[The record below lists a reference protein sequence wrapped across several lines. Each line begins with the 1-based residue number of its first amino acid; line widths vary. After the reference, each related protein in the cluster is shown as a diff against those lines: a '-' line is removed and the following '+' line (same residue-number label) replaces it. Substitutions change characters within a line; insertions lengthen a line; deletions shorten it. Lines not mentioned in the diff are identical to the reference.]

1 MALSLNG
8 TTGISGIDGSAS
20 TPAGQGTDTNTGL
33 FYGVDTVS
41 IATNGTERVK
51 VNSSGQTEHQAGS
64 VSAPAITASGDLD
77 TGVFFSAAN
86 TVDVATNGTAGMQL
100 DSSQNL
106 KFNSGYGSVATAYG
120 CRAWVSFNGTSTVA
134 IRASGNV
141 TSITDNGVGDYTVN
155 FTNAMPDANYSVGG
169 SVERNGADVGA
180 SIHINSAAAAPTT
193 TACRVCRLQ
202 GNVTI
207 PNADSAYTSVQFYR

>member
-1 MALSLNG
+1 MSISING
-8 TTGISGIDGSAS
+8 TTGISGVDGSAA
-20 TPAGQGTDTNTGL
+20 TPAVQGTDTNTGL

-120 CRAWVSFNGTSTVA
+120 CRAWVNWNGTGTVA
-134 IRASGNV
+134 IRSSGNV
-141 TSITDNGVGDYTVN
+141 SSITDNGVGDYTIN
-155 FTNAMPDANYSVGG
+155 FTNAMPDANYSITATSRGV
-169 SVERNGADVGA
+169 A
-180 SIHINSAAAAPTT
+180 SFTQGCVISLWSSYTSSAARFIA
-193 TACRVCRLQ
+193 LQ
-202 GNVTI
+202 QNTSGVVDPDTI
-207 PNADSAYTSVQFYR
+207 SVAIFR

>member
-120 CRAWVSFNGTSTVA
+120 CRAWVNFNGTSTVA

-141 TSITDNGVGDYTVN
+141 SSITDNGVGDYTVN
-155 FTNAMPDANYSVGG
+155 FTNAMPDGNYSVVTCNQTIPGPNKGFTAQYEVANPATG
-169 SVERNGADVGA
+169 S
-180 SIHINSAAAAPTT
+180 
-193 TACRVCRLQ
+193 CRVVCFS
-202 GNVTI
+202 
-207 PNADSAYTSVQFYR
+207 ADPTYFFASFFR

>member
-41 IATNGTERVK
+41 IATNGT
-51 VNSSGQTEHQAGS
+51 
-64 VSAPAITASGDLD
+64 
-77 TGVFFSAAN
+77 
-86 TVDVATNGTAGMQL
+86 AGMQL

-120 CRAWVSFNGTSTVA
+120 CRCWVNFNGTGTVA

-141 TSITDNGVGDYTVN
+141 SSITDVNVGSYTVTFLNASPDAN
-155 FTNAMPDANYSVGG
+155 FSTQVTAKETDTTTLTNNGTNAMWYGQTTTSVGIIVCSG
-169 SVERNGADVGA
+169 PTVAAVDPVLCSVVVVR
-180 SIHINSAAAAPTT
+180 
-193 TACRVCRLQ
+193 
-202 GNVTI
+202 
-207 PNADSAYTSVQFYR
+207 

>member
-120 CRAWVSFNGTSTVA
+120 CRAWVNFNGTSTVA
-134 IRASGNV
+134 IRASGGV
-141 TSITDNGVGDYTVN
+141 SSITDNGGVGDYTVN
-155 FTNAMPDANYSVGG
+155 FTNAMPDANYSAVASGSLSDAIAAGNSGRTIAPRSLATG
-169 SVERNGADVGA
+169 SVRLIVTDGA
-180 SIHINSAAAAPTT
+180 SGVDMLTMCVAIF
-193 TACRVCRLQ
+193 R
-202 GNVTI
+202 
-207 PNADSAYTSVQFYR
+207 